1 MIRRPPR
8 STRTDTLFPYTT
20 LFRSSNLFPTRTAT
34 TAAASHIARQP
45 LTQRVIPNWHLPVGR
60 GSRCHVNIN
69 EIREAIVNWLESVE
83 LRAARSPSSIN
94 CHKDLTCCEI
104 VRFNLGSEPN
114 QSIS

>member
-1 MIRRPPR
+1 MRI
-8 STRTDTLFPYTT
+8 SDW
-20 LFRSSNLFPTRTAT
+20 SSDVCSSDLT

-83 LRAARSPSSIN
+83 LRATRSQSSIN
-94 CHKDLTCCEI
+94 CHKDLPCCEN
-104 VRFNLGSEPN
+104 VRVN
-114 QSIS
+114 QIGRASCRERVCQYV

>member
-1 MIRRPPR
+1 MI
-8 STRTDTLFPYTT
+8 
-20 LFRSSNLFPTRTAT
+20 NLFPTRTAT

-83 LRAARSPSSIN
+83 LRATRSQSHIN
-94 CHKDLTCCEI
+94 CHKDLPCCAN
-104 VRFNLGSEPN
+104 VRVHLAYVNNKSSRENTLTRTKRIN
-114 QSIS
+114 

>member
-1 MIRRPPR
+1 MTH
-8 STRTDTLFPYTT
+8 S
-20 LFRSSNLFPTRTAT
+20 FPTPTPT

-83 LRAARSPSSIN
+83 LRAARSQSSIN
-94 CHKDLTCCEI
+94 CHKDLPISEESRVGKECVSTC
-104 VRFNLGSEPN
+104 RSRWSPYH
-114 QSIS
+114 